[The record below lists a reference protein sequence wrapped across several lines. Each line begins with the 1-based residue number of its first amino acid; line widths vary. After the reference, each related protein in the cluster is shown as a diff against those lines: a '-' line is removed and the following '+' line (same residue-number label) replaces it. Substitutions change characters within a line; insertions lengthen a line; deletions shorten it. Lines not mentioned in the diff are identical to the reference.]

1 MHTNPAQQEIDA
13 SWYADPFNKGAM
25 VDKLDVVI
33 LSALQIDTDF
43 NVNVLTGSDGV
54 LRGAVG
60 GHQDAATAKQ
70 TIISA
75 PLVRGRLATIV
86 PKMTSITTPGE
97 SIDVV
102 VTEIG
107 IAINPRRKDL
117 IDALSH
123 IPGVPVFTIQE
134 LAAKAEAIVGKP
146 KAIEYTD
153 RPVALVEYRDGSL
166 IDVINQVK
174 D

>member
-1 MHTNPAQQEIDA
+1 
-13 SWYADPFNKGAM
+13 
-25 VDKLDVVI
+25 
-33 LSALQIDTDF
+33 
-43 NVNVLTGSDGV
+43 
-54 LRGAVG
+54 
-60 GHQDAATAKQ
+60 
-70 TIISA
+70 
-75 PLVRGRLATIV
+75 
-86 PKMTSITTPGE
+86 
-97 SIDVV
+97 
-102 VTEIG
+102 
-107 IAINPRRKDL
+107 
-117 IDALSH
+117 H